1 MGKPSTDRWLL
12 SYLPACCR
20 VANPEDYKFFIFMN
34 SSVRGPFIPP
44 YARVRCRA
52 AAAAAVDR
60 SYQCLLLLSYWRT
73 QVGEVQLC

>member
-1 MGKPSTDRWLL
+1 MGKPDTDRWLL
-12 SYLPACCR
+12 TCLPACCR

-52 AAAAAVDR
+52 AAAAAVD
-60 SYQCLLLLSYWRT
+60 CTAAGWNHCPT
-73 QVGEVQLC
+73 EAGEVQLC